1 MQLIGHHLFCWIK
14 PFFFNTKP
22 NLFNLFSIFAW
33 LINCNTIGYYAG
45 NDTDDCSIE
54 CSIAKEI
61 RAQYSSAT
69 TVVFMDIQG
78 GRTAK

>member
-1 MQLIGHHLFCWIK
+1 MYWLFRGFK
-14 PFFFNTKP
+14 KVV
-22 NLFNLFSIFAW
+22 FS
-33 LINCNTIGYYAG
+33 LLSINCTIGYYAG

-69 TVVFMDIQG
+69 TVVFMNIQG
-78 GRTAK
+78 GRKAK